1 MKRVVA
7 LLILVG
13 LSAAVV
19 GLYLRGQP
27 ADAEASPSAAASSQA
42 QHQGSGS
49 GAGRA
54 GRSGGG
60 AAIAVTVQSV
70 QQQTV
75 PITAASVGY
84 IEAPNVVVLRARTD
98 GIVLQQN
105 VTEGQQVKAGD
116 VLFKLDD
123 TAAQALVAKDQAAVS
138 KDQAVLDAAQKDL
151 TRDTTLLQDQSG
163 TQQATDQQTATV
175 KSAQAAL
182 QMDNAQLKT
191 DQLTLSYMTI
201 TAPIAGRVGQINTAV
216 GNVVRAADTSTGGL
230 LTITQMSSLEVA
242 YAGPERDLDKYRAA
256 AASGAGAP
264 VKVSTPDDSAPRATA
279 SLSFI
284 DSSVDQTS
292 GTVTVKA
299 QVTDGGDKLWPG
311 QYVNVV
317 TQLGSYQN
325 ATTVPLIAVQQGPS
339 GTYVFAVDA
348 NNTVKEV
355 PVTVKATTP
364 SIAVLDGTAGLN
376 AGDKVVT
383 EGQLRLADGSSVS
396 TSDAQTAS
404 STAPATAGSGGG
416 KHKSGAGSSS
426 AASSAP
432 ASSSAQS

>member
-7 LLILVG
+7 LLVLVTLG
-13 LSAAVV
+13 AAAV
-19 GLYLRGQP
+19 GLYLHGQP
-27 ADAEASPSAAASSQA
+27 ADAEASPSAAAASSQP
-42 QHQGSGS
+42 QHQGGGS
-49 GAGRA
+49 
-54 GRSGGG
+54 GRSGGRSAGGG
-60 AAIAVTVQSV
+60 AAVAVTVQAV
-70 QQQTV
+70 QQQNV

-151 TRDTTLLQDQSG
+151 TRDTTLLKDQSG

-182 QMDNAQLKT
+182 QMDEAQLKT

-201 TAPIAGRVGQINTAV
+201 TAPIDGRVGQINTAV
-216 GNVVRAADTSTGGL
+216 GNVVRAADTSAGGL
-230 LTITQMSSLEVA
+230 LTITQMSQLQVA
-242 YAGPERDLDKYRAA
+242 YAVPERDLDKYRAA
-256 AASGAGAP
+256 SAGSAAAE
-264 VKVSTPDDSAPRATA
+264 VKVSTPDDTAPRATA

-299 QVTDGGDKLWPG
+299 RVTDGGDKLWPG

-317 TQLGSYQN
+317 TQLGTYPN
-325 ATTVPLIAVQQGPS
+325 ATTVPLVAVQQGPS
-339 GTYVFAVDA
+339 GTYVFAVET

-364 SIAVLDGTAGLN
+364 SIAVLEGTAGLN
-376 AGDKVVT
+376 PGDKVVT
-383 EGQLRLADGSSVS
+383 EGQLRLADGSAVS
-396 TSDAQTAS
+396 TADAQTAG
-404 STAPATAGSGGG
+404 TTAGSASGSG
-416 KHKSGAGSSS
+416 KHKPASSS
-426 AASSAP
+426 TASSAP
-432 ASSSAQS
+432 APSSAQS

>member
-19 GLYLRGQP
+19 GLYLHGQP
-27 ADAEASPSAAASSQA
+27 ADAEASPSAAAASSQP
-42 QHQGSGS
+42 QHQGSGAS
-49 GAGRA
+49 RGG
-54 GRSGGG
+54 GRSAG
-60 AAIAVTVQSV
+60 AAPVAVTVQVV

-84 IEAPNVVVLRARTD
+84 VEAPNVVVLRARTD

-105 VTEGQQVKAGD
+105 VSEGQQVKAGD

-123 TAAQALVAKDQAAVS
+123 TAAQAVVAKDEAAVS
-138 KDQAVLDAAQKDL
+138 KDQAVLDSAQKDL
-151 TRDTTLLQDQSG
+151 ARDTTLLKDQSG

-182 QMDNAQLKT
+182 QMDQAQLKS

-201 TAPIAGRVGQINTAV
+201 TAPIAGRVGQISTAV
-216 GNVVRAADTSTGGL
+216 GNVVRAADTSVGGL
-230 LTITQMSSLEVA
+230 LTITQMSALEVA
-242 YAGPERDLDKYRAA
+242 YAVPERDLDKYRT
-256 AASGAGAP
+256 ASTSGSSAS
-264 VKVSTPDDSAPRATA
+264 VKVSTPDDTAPRATA

-299 QVTDGGDKLWPG
+299 QVTDGGDRLWPG

-317 TQLGSYQN
+317 TQLGAYQN
-325 ATTVPLIAVQQGPS
+325 ATTVPLVAVQQGPS
-339 GTYVFAVDA
+339 GTYVFAVEA

-364 SIAVLDGTAGLN
+364 SLAVLDGTAGLN
-376 AGDKVVT
+376 PGDKVVT

-396 TSDAQTAS
+396 TNDAQTA
-404 STAPATAGSGGG
+404 TATPGAPATAGG
-416 KHKSGAGSSS
+416 KHKAAGDSSA

-432 ASSSAQS
+432 ASASAQS